1 MFTGIIEK
9 LLPIQN
15 INKSSDFYTLS
26 FNDGIFKNEIE
37 VGDSIAINGVCL
49 TVSDISNG
57 LFSLNVIKETLDK
70 TNLGDLKVGSF
81 INVERAMKISDRFD
95 GHLVQGHVE
104 DVGVI
109 YSKEKNNKQV
119 DLVVKINKSFLKY
132 CIVKGSIALDGISL
146 TIADIEGCNLRLA
159 IIPHTYNNT
168 NLQYKNIDDKLN
180 IETDVFAK
188 HIERLLN
195 EK

>member
-180 IETDVFAK
+180 IETDIFAK

>member
-26 FNDGIFKNEIE
+26 FNSDMFENEIK
-37 VGDSIAINGVCL
+37 VGDSISINGVCL
-49 TVSDISNG
+49 TVSDISKG
-57 LFSLNVIKETLDK
+57 IFTLNVIKETINK
-70 TNLGDLKVGSF
+70 TNLGDLEAGSF
-81 INVERAMKISDRFD
+81 VNVERAMKVSDRFD

-104 DVGVI
+104 DVGI
-109 YSKEKNNKQV
+109 ISSKEINNKQV
-119 DLVVKINKSFLKY
+119 DLVVRINKTFLKY

-146 TIADIEGCNLRLA
+146 TIADIDDCNLRIA
-159 IIPHTYNNT
+159 IIPHTYKNT

-188 HIERLLN
+188 HIESLLDG
-195 EK
+195 K